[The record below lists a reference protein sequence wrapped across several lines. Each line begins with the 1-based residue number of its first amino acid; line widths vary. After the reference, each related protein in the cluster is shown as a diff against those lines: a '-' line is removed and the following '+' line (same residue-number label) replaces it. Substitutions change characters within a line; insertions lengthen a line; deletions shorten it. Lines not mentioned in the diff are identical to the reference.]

1 MHKLKVGVIMGGES
15 SEREVSLMSGREML
29 RPLDGDKYEIEE
41 YVFPQDIDRINKDRM
56 EVALIA
62 LHGVSGEDGAIQRFL
77 ETQKI
82 KYTGAGVLASAIGMN
97 KKIFKKLAQ
106 KEGFLT
112 PKEVRKAPCVIKP
125 NNGGSSVGV
134 RIVKDQSEVKQAIEA
149 VEKYEKEWIM
159 EEYIRGVEVA
169 CGVLGDQALPI
180 VEIVPKKD
188 FFDYEAKYTTGM
200 AEEICPARISK
211 RVALKIQKESKR
223 ICSLLGIKSY
233 ARIDFI
239 IKKGK
244 AYMLEI
250 NTLPGMTANS
260 LLPKE
265 AAAIGM
271 NYSQL
276 LDKIIEL
283 ALKKPL

>member
-1 MHKLKVGVIMGGES
+1 MGGES